1 MEMTFIEVANEWFE
15 THKGS
20 IAYSTQT
27 SYRCC
32 INLMKPLH
40 EIKFTELKYSNL
52 QKLINDKNAEGYSK
66 SQLHHMKVVL
76 CQIYKHAILQ
86 EYYEKNLGQ
95 LVSLPYNCKY
105 RRRNPIPDETIA
117 KIVGFKHQYQLYFL
131 MLYYTGIRRGEAL
144 ALQWKDIDFAQKT
157 ISINKSLC
165 FVDNTSVIKEPK
177 TANGYRIVPIPAA
190 FSELLEQQRKAPE
203 TFLFTQVKTGRIH
216 THSSFRRMHNR
227 WIKDLQQAFP
237 NDNIENVTSHMF
249 RHTYITTL
257 FEHDFPDYLVKE
269 IVGHADAA
277 FTKRQY
283 YHQSKKYLE
292 SSYNRIRE
300 IF

>member
-1 MEMTFIEVANEWFE
+1 MEMKFIEVANEWFE

-20 IAYSTQT
+20 VSYSTQL

-32 INLMKPLH
+32 INLMEPLH
-40 EIKFTELKYSNL
+40 DMKFTEVKYSHL
-52 QKLINDKNAEGYSK
+52 QKLINDKHSQGYSK
-66 SQLHHMKVVL
+66 SQLHHIKVVL

-105 RRRNPIPDETIA
+105 HRRNPIPDEAIA
-117 KIVGFKHQYQLYFL
+117 KILSFEHQYQLYFL

-144 ALQWKDIDFAQKT
+144 ALQWKDIDFARKT

-165 FVDNTSVIKEPK
+165 FIDNTSVIKEPK
-177 TANGYRIVPIPAA
+177 TDNGYRTVPIPAA
-190 FSELLEQQRKAPE
+190 FSKTLKQHRRAPE
-203 TFLFTQVKTGRIH
+203 DFLFTQITTGKIH
-216 THSSFRRMHNR
+216 THSSFKKMQNR
-227 WIKDLQQAFP
+227 WLKDLQRAFP
-237 NDNIENVTSHMF
+237 DDNIENVTSHMF

-257 FEHDFPDYLVKE
+257 FENDFPDYLVKE

-292 SSYNRIRE
+292 SSYERIRA